1 MLRQISYILVFIFL
15 TSCDNPDKRFIQDF
29 IVFEKDTR
37 VKEIGFK
44 PTKSQIDKAESK
56 LFDYLET
63 RMKNNETIYINS
75 LNGKVPLQDQLK
87 YYKRRYFGL
96 TNSAGEQI
104 VKMELVFVRCGGQD
118 EWKKIEYTSD
128 KTKDCWW
135 SVNYNIK
142 HDQIR
147 DLQL

>member
-1 MLRQISYILVFIFL
+1 MLRIIIYLWTILL
-15 TSCDNPDKRFIQDF
+15 LSCCTNTDKRFIQDF

-75 LNGKVPLQDQLK
+75 LDEKVPLQDQLK

-104 VKMELVFVRCGGQD
+104 IKMELVFVRCGGQD
-118 EWKKIEYTSD
+118 EWKKIEYTSYN
-128 KTKDCWW
+128 TKDCWW

-142 HDQIR
+142 QDQIT